1 MRVFDNRVLGGGRFL
16 ESLVKRGV
24 FVSSNPEKVF
34 ADLATQVA
42 DHFGLE
48 PSTVEMPGS
57 PALYRQKAVICYM
70 AVRHLG
76 VERDCCGRTAGNQ
89 FFGSQSCSQKRGQ
102 TVARGQ

>member
-1 MRVFDNRVLGGGRFL
+1 MADGLKNQSDIKLSRGGKQTSLPLNSALSEDAVFDNRVLGGGRFL

-57 PALYRQKAVICYM
+57 PALYRQK
-70 AVRHLG
+70 R
-76 VERDCCGRTAGNQ
+76 
-89 FFGSQSCSQKRGQ
+89 
-102 TVARGQ
+102 